1 MSLNGLDDVKV
12 KEAHDIAAAEPGGW
26 FLLKYTARDEIEL
39 LGRGNGGIV
48 EIRNAIASYEE
59 PSPLFGFLRYR
70 RRNVIIKYVP
80 EDCSRLVQAR
90 VSVHFTAVTDRFSP
104 HDTIFE
110 INHPKELRDTKL
122 SAACSLHTASGSTSS
137 STSSLRRR
145 RLMEIAEDEEEDNR
159 KRQSTVMEEH
169 PSTTKLG
176 SVSGAPES
184 AQNSAPPDTLPSTT
198 AYRSTITDDA
208 LHTEPPPPRSPT
220 QTVDEAPPRKS
231 SQSTRPDI
239 YSFNSYGS
247 NGKPKVK
254 LGPRPSLDVGGSRP
268 HTSHTSGAGSYRP
281 VSTLPAGLKVASKGS
296 KRGGRSPRPT
306 SVYGTET
313 PSMTISPPPIP
324 GMSHSTPMRPHT
336 SGGRPPTSPNPSI
349 KAISSTPLTPR
360 ITPEK
365 ARLMKALEM
374 RKRQKSA
381 AAPVEPLSPTSPE
394 GLTSPAFATNGG
406 NRGSGAPKEVHDTLA
421 MLNDMAKEDDSG
433 ISFDASSTLKT
444 DESDATRSD
453 SYPVSPVGPSEQT
466 ASTRASSISE
476 STDETVQ
483 ETSTVKPV
491 SIIEESP
498 LEAKLPEFVKVEE
511 KEAVPAD
518 AEQLLPMT
526 YQPPSRAV
534 VSVKPT
540 EEAEESEETTPVAT
554 LARLDDPIMQE
565 IAPVDSSVIE
575 TMADEPR
582 TEVPDDSISAPEFP
596 TQLEVKDVN
605 IPRSKFIQHF
615 FADETAPDSFTVV
628 EAEKAGTEAPENVQE
643 PLPPT
648 KSDSKANIPRS
659 KFSMDNLNSDNKAPE
674 TNNIPGP
681 NFGMG
686 MFKGSDEVRETDN
699 IPRSKFS
706 MTNLKSDNKA
716 HEIPTEP
723 LPLSDVSDNST
734 VIASQ
739 KSPVGSTFSV
749 DTKRSFTDNDQ
760 ENDGTPSK
768 KRKKRKSI
776 EHIRTDLDFTD
787 QSGHTTEA
795 NFSSDDDLMDELDSA
810 VVQEA
815 QPISVSKSPVNP
827 VFPTTSPKKRESWRN
842 RVSRVVSNPT
852 GRKEDSSSLGVPPKF
867 ETSRAVS
874 ASAAFLNKINQEAS
888 KPVIKKV
895 NLGSGISQRIKA
907 LEKAT
912 TTPGTAAA
920 PTTGPPLG
928 AAPAF
933 FSVRKSNGRGT
944 SPSIADR
951 TNSLNKNTP
960 SPGDFTD
967 ASRESSP
974 EAFTLRDRS
983 KSIKN
988 RVNTFEVSP
997 VPMMPPVRSRPE
1009 SISVTARIIRDPASP
1024 FPPGNGKPASEYA
1037 PLDLKQSPLVID
1049 HQKAIP
1055 EHPKEIE
1062 TIQERR
1068 LSRERRL
1075 SSSSNTTN
1083 TTAKNR
1089 RSSIS
1094 IVKDLISEG
1103 RQSFADRRRS
1113 IEFVSS
1119 ISSPSARSSSR
1130 PPSVMSPSRPPSTH
1144 AASPVHKRSE
1154 SVSSRLSTGSRTPND
1169 SLSPPPTANSSS
1181 DEKEKK
1187 SNRTSRM
1194 LRRMSSS
1201 LSSGRKAISHAVS
1214 PTVREESEPLNGN
1227 DSRSLI
1233 SSDPSTTPPTPSI
1246 NIGDVNVQFP
1256 DTLLWK
1262 RRSTLL
1268 DSSGYLILSPALTA
1282 SGNGKGKASVGAT
1295 RKFHLSEFRMPS
1307 IPDVEMEELP
1317 NSVVLDFVEG
1327 GAGGLQIACE
1337 DRLGQGRIL
1346 EVLQEAYQTHA
1357 S

>member
-12 KEAHDIAAAEPGGW
+12 KEAHDIAAGEPGGW
-26 FLLKYTARDEIEL
+26 FLLKYAARDEIEL

-70 RRNVIIKYVP
+70 RRNVVIKYVP

-90 VSVHFTAVTDRFSP
+90 VSVHFTAVTDRFAP

-110 INHPKELRDTKL
+110 INHAKELRDTKL

-169 PSTTKLG
+169 PPAIKAG
-176 SVSGAPES
+176 SVSGASES
-184 AQNSAPPDTLPSTT
+184 AENSSPPDTLPSTT
-198 AYRSTITDDA
+198 AYRSMGTNAEA

-220 QTVDEAPPRKS
+220 QTVDETPPRKS
-231 SQSTRPDI
+231 SQSTRPDM

-268 HTSHTSGAGSYRP
+268 HTSGGGSYRP
-281 VSTLPAGLKVASKGS
+281 VSTLPAGLKVVSKGS
-296 KRGGRSPRPT
+296 RKGGRSARPT

-324 GMSHSTPMRPHT
+324 GMSQSTPIRPHT

-349 KAISSTPLTPR
+349 RPISATPLTPKV
-360 ITPEK
+360 TPEK

-374 RKRQKSA
+374 RKRQRSA
-381 AAPVEPLSPTSPE
+381 AALVEPLSPTSTE
-394 GLTSPAFATNGG
+394 GLMGHVFATSVG
-406 NRGSGAPKEVHDTLA
+406 NRASGAPQEVHDTLA
-421 MLNDMAKEDDSG
+421 MLNDMAKEDDSA

-453 SYPVSPVGPSEQT
+453 SFPASPIGPSELT
-466 ASTRASSISE
+466 ESTRPSSISE
-476 STDETVQ
+476 STDDTVQ

-491 SIIEESP
+491 SMIEESP
-498 LEAKLPEFVKVEE
+498 LEARLAEFVDVEE

-526 YQPPSRAV
+526 YQPPSRPV
-534 VSVKPT
+534 VSAKPT
-540 EEAEESEETTPVAT
+540 EEAEESDETTPVAT
-554 LARLDDPIMQE
+554 LAEIVEPIMQE
-565 IAPVDSSVIE
+565 LAPADTSVVE
-575 TMADEPR
+575 TLAEEPG
-582 TEVPDDSISAPEFP
+582 TQVPADSIPEPVFP
-596 TQLEVKDVN
+596 TKSEVKDVN

-615 FADETAPDSFTVV
+615 FADETAPDSSPVV
-628 EAEKAGTEAPENVQE
+628 EAETEAPEAPESVQE
-643 PLPPT
+643 LVSPT
-648 KSDSKANIPRS
+648 KSDSKAKIPRS
-659 KFSMDNLNSDNKAPE
+659 KFSMENLNGDNKAPE
-674 TNNIPGP
+674 TNNISRPK
-681 NFGMG
+681 FGMDI
-686 MFKGSDEVRETDN
+686 FKGSDEIRETDN

-706 MTNLKSDNKA
+706 MNNLKGGNKA
-716 HEIPTEP
+716 PEIPTEP
-723 LPLSDVSDNST
+723 LPLSDVPDNST
-734 VIASQ
+734 VMASQ
-739 KSPVGSTFSV
+739 KSPVGSTFSA

-760 ENDGTPSK
+760 ENDRIPSK
-768 KRKKRKSI
+768 KRKKRKSL
-776 EHIRTDLDFTD
+776 EHIQTNFDITD

-815 QPISVSKSPVNP
+815 QPISVSKSPITP

-842 RVSRVVSNPT
+842 RVSRVVSQPT
-852 GRKEDSSSLGVPPKF
+852 GKKEDSSLLGVPPKI
-867 ETSRAVS
+867 ETARAVS
-874 ASAAFLNKINQEAS
+874 ASAAFLNRINQEAN

-912 TTPGTAAA
+912 TTPGTAPA
-920 PTTGPPLG
+920 PTTGPPPG

-974 EAFTLRDRS
+974 ETFTLRDRS

-988 RVNTFEVSP
+988 RVSNFGISP
-997 VPMMPPVRSRPE
+997 VPMMPPARSRPE

-1024 FPPGNGKPASEYA
+1024 FPPENGKPVSEYA
-1037 PLDLKQSPLVID
+1037 PLDLKQSPLIID
-1049 HQKAIP
+1049 HQKAIS
-1055 EHPKEIE
+1055 EHPKEKE

-1068 LSRERRL
+1068 LSKDRRL

-1083 TTAKNR
+1083 TTAQDR

-1119 ISSPSARSSSR
+1119 ISSPTARSPSR

-1144 AASPVHKRSE
+1144 AGSPIHKRSE
-1154 SVSSRLSTGSRTPND
+1154 SVSSRLSTGSRTPNGA
-1169 SLSPPPTANSSS
+1169 LSPPPTAGSSS
-1181 DEKEKK
+1181 DETEKK
-1187 SNRTSRM
+1187 TNRTSRM

-1233 SSDPSTTPPTPSI
+1233 SSPPSTTPPTTSI

-1268 DSSGYLILSPALTA
+1268 ESSGYLILSPALTA
-1282 SGNGKGKASVGAT
+1282 GGKGKAGVGAT
-1295 RKFHLSEFRMPS
+1295 RKFHLSEFRMPC
-1307 IPDVEMEELP
+1307 IPDMEMEELP

-1346 EVLQEAYQTHA
+1346 EVLQEAHQTHA

>member
-26 FLLKYTARDEIEL
+26 FLLKYAARDEIEL

-70 RRNVIIKYVP
+70 RRNVVIKHVP

-90 VSVHFTAVTDRFSP
+90 VSVHFTAVTERFSP
-104 HDTIFE
+104 NDTIFE
-110 INHPKELRDTKL
+110 IKHPKELRDTTL

-159 KRQSTVMEEH
+159 KRQSTVLEEH
-169 PSTTKLG
+169 PPTTKAG

-184 AQNSAPPDTLPSTT
+184 APNSSPSDTLPPTT
-198 AYRSTITDDA
+198 TYRSIITDAEA

-220 QTVDEAPPRKS
+220 QTIDETPPRKS
-231 SQSTRPDI
+231 SQSTRPDM
-239 YSFNSYGS
+239 YSFSSYGS

-268 HTSHTSGAGSYRP
+268 HTSGAGSYRP
-281 VSTLPAGLKVASKGS
+281 VSTLPAGLKVVSKGS
-296 KRGGRSPRPT
+296 KRGGRSARPT
-306 SVYGTET
+306 SVYSPET

-336 SGGRPPTSPNPSI
+336 SGGRPLTSPNPSLRS
-349 KAISSTPLTPR
+349 ISTTPLPPKV
-360 ITPEK
+360 TPEK
-365 ARLMKALEM
+365 ARLMKAMEM

-381 AAPVEPLSPTSPE
+381 AAPAEPLSPTSPE
-394 GLTSPAFATNGG
+394 GLTSPVFATNGG
-406 NRGSGAPKEVHDTLA
+406 NRASGAPKEVHDTLA

-433 ISFDASSTLKT
+433 IAFDASSALKT

-453 SYPVSPVGPSEQT
+453 SYPVSPIGPSEQT
-466 ASTRASSISE
+466 ESTRASSISE

-498 LEAKLPEFVKVEE
+498 LETKLMECVDVEE
-511 KEAVPAD
+511 KEVVPAD

-526 YQPPSRAV
+526 YQPPSRPV
-534 VSVKPT
+534 VSAKPT
-540 EEAEESEETTPVAT
+540 KEAGESEGTTPVAT
-554 LARLDDPIMQE
+554 LAKLDDPILQE
-565 IAPVDSSVIE
+565 FAPADSSVVE
-575 TMADEPR
+575 NVAGEPR
-582 TEVPDDSISAPEFP
+582 TEVPADSIPEPVSP
-596 TQLEVKDVN
+596 TKSEVKDVN

-615 FADETAPDSFTVV
+615 FTDETTPDSSPVV
-628 EAEKAGTEAPENVQE
+628 EAEKAGTEAPECVQE
-643 PLPPT
+643 PVSHT
-648 KSDSKANIPRS
+648 KSDSKDNIPRS
-659 KFSMDNLNSDNKAPE
+659 KFSMENLNGDNNALE
-674 TNNIPGP
+674 TNNIPRSK
-681 NFGMG
+681 FGMDIL
-686 MFKGSDEVRETDN
+686 KGSDEVRETDN

-706 MTNLKSDNKA
+706 MNNLKGGNKA
-716 HEIPTEP
+716 PEIPIEP
-723 LPLSDVSDNST
+723 LPLSDVSENST
-734 VIASQ
+734 IIASQ
-739 KSPVGSTFSV
+739 KSPVGSTFSA
-749 DTKRSFTDNDQ
+749 DTKRSFTNNDQ

-787 QSGHTTEA
+787 QSGHTTDA

-815 QPISVSKSPVNP
+815 QPISVSKSPITP
-827 VFPTTSPKKRESWRN
+827 VFPTSPKKRDSWRN

-852 GRKEDSSSLGVPPKF
+852 GRKEDSSLLGVPPKF

-874 ASAAFLNKINQEAS
+874 ASAAFLNKINQEAD
-888 KPVIKKV
+888 KPVVKKV

-912 TTPGTAAA
+912 TTPGAAAA
-920 PTTGPPLG
+920 PTTGPPPG

-951 TNSLNKNTP
+951 ANSLNKNTP

-988 RVNTFEVSP
+988 RLNTFESNP

-1024 FPPGNGKPASEYA
+1024 FAPENGKSASEYA
-1037 PLDLKQSPLVID
+1037 PLALKQSPLIID
-1049 HQKAIP
+1049 HQKAIAEP
-1055 EHPKEIE
+1055 PKEKE

-1083 TTAKNR
+1083 TTAKDR

-1130 PPSVMSPSRPPSTH
+1130 PPS
-1144 AASPVHKRSE
+1144 
-1154 SVSSRLSTGSRTPND
+1154 
-1169 SLSPPPTANSSS
+1169 
-1181 DEKEKK
+1181 
-1187 SNRTSRM
+1187 
-1194 LRRMSSS
+1194 
-1201 LSSGRKAISHAVS
+1201 
-1214 PTVREESEPLNGN
+1214 
-1227 DSRSLI
+1227 
-1233 SSDPSTTPPTPSI
+1233 
-1246 NIGDVNVQFP
+1246 
-1256 DTLLWK
+1256 
-1262 RRSTLL
+1262 
-1268 DSSGYLILSPALTA
+1268 
-1282 SGNGKGKASVGAT
+1282 
-1295 RKFHLSEFRMPS
+1295 
-1307 IPDVEMEELP
+1307 
-1317 NSVVLDFVEG
+1317 
-1327 GAGGLQIACE
+1327 
-1337 DRLGQGRIL
+1337 
-1346 EVLQEAYQTHA
+1346 
-1357 S
+1357 

>member
-70 RRNVIIKYVP
+70 RRNVVIKYVP

-169 PSTTKLG
+169 PPTTKVV

-231 SQSTRPDI
+231 SQSTRPDM
-239 YSFNSYGS
+239 YSFSSYGS

-381 AAPVEPLSPTSPE
+381 AAPAEPLSPTSPE

-433 ISFDASSTLKT
+433 IAFDASSTLKT

-453 SYPVSPVGPSEQT
+453 SYPVSPIGPSEQT

-498 LEAKLPEFVKVEE
+498 LESKLPEFVEVEE
-511 KEAVPAD
+511 KEAVPSD
-518 AEQLLPMT
+518 TEQLLPMT

-534 VSVKPT
+534 VSAKPT
-540 EEAEESEETTPVAT
+540 EEAEESEEATPVAT
-554 LARLDDPIMQE
+554 LARLDDPTMQE
-565 IAPVDSSVIE
+565 LQPVDSSVVE
-575 TMADEPR
+575 TVADEPR
-582 TEVPDDSISAPEFP
+582 TEVLDDSIPEPEFP
-596 TQLEVKDVN
+596 TQSEIKDVN

-615 FADETAPDSFTVV
+615 FADQTAPDNSPVV
-628 EAEKAGTEAPENVQE
+628 EAERARTESPENVQE

-648 KSDSKANIPRS
+648 KSDSKTNIPRS
-659 KFSMDNLNSDNKAPE
+659 KFSMENLSSDNKAPE
-674 TNNIPGP
+674 TNKIPGP
-681 NFGMG
+681 KFDMD
-686 MFKGSDEVRETDN
+686 MFKSSDEVRETDN

-706 MTNLKSDNKA
+706 MNNLEGGDKA
-716 HEIPTEP
+716 PEIPTEP
-723 LPLSDVSDNST
+723 LPMSDVSDNST

-739 KSPVGSTFSV
+739 QSPVGSTFSA

-815 QPISVSKSPVNP
+815 QPISVSKSPINP

-852 GRKEDSSSLGVPPKF
+852 GRKEDSSLLGVPPKF

-874 ASAAFLNKINQEAS
+874 ASAAFLNKINQEAN

-912 TTPGTAAA
+912 TAPGIAAA
-920 PTTGPPLG
+920 PATGTTLG

-933 FSVRKSNGRGT
+933 FSVRKQW
-944 SPSIADR
+944 
-951 TNSLNKNTP
+951 
-960 SPGDFTD
+960 
-967 ASRESSP
+967 SRH
-974 EAFTLRDRS
+974 
-983 KSIKN
+983 
-988 RVNTFEVSP
+988 
-997 VPMMPPVRSRPE
+997 VP
-1009 SISVTARIIRDPASP
+1009 I
-1024 FPPGNGKPASEYA
+1024 
-1037 PLDLKQSPLVID
+1037 
-1049 HQKAIP
+1049 H
-1055 EHPKEIE
+1055 
-1062 TIQERR
+1062 
-1068 LSRERRL
+1068 
-1075 SSSSNTTN
+1075 
-1083 TTAKNR
+1083 
-1089 RSSIS
+1089 
-1094 IVKDLISEG
+1094 
-1103 RQSFADRRRS
+1103 
-1113 IEFVSS
+1113 
-1119 ISSPSARSSSR
+1119 
-1130 PPSVMSPSRPPSTH
+1130 
-1144 AASPVHKRSE
+1144 
-1154 SVSSRLSTGSRTPND
+1154 
-1169 SLSPPPTANSSS
+1169 
-1181 DEKEKK
+1181 
-1187 SNRTSRM
+1187 
-1194 LRRMSSS
+1194 
-1201 LSSGRKAISHAVS
+1201 
-1214 PTVREESEPLNGN
+1214 
-1227 DSRSLI
+1227 
-1233 SSDPSTTPPTPSI
+1233 
-1246 NIGDVNVQFP
+1246 
-1256 DTLLWK
+1256 
-1262 RRSTLL
+1262 
-1268 DSSGYLILSPALTA
+1268 
-1282 SGNGKGKASVGAT
+1282 
-1295 RKFHLSEFRMPS
+1295 
-1307 IPDVEMEELP
+1307 
-1317 NSVVLDFVEG
+1317 
-1327 GAGGLQIACE
+1327 C
-1337 DRLGQGRIL
+1337 
-1346 EVLQEAYQTHA
+1346 
-1357 S
+1357 

>member
-1 MSLNGLDDVKV
+1 
-12 KEAHDIAAAEPGGW
+12 
-26 FLLKYTARDEIEL
+26 
-39 LGRGNGGIV
+39 
-48 EIRNAIASYEE
+48 
-59 PSPLFGFLRYR
+59 
-70 RRNVIIKYVP
+70 
-80 EDCSRLVQAR
+80 
-90 VSVHFTAVTDRFSP
+90 
-104 HDTIFE
+104 
-110 INHPKELRDTKL
+110 
-122 SAACSLHTASGSTSS
+122 
-137 STSSLRRR
+137 
-145 RLMEIAEDEEEDNR
+145 MEIAEDEEEDNR
-159 KRQSTVMEEH
+159 KRQSTVLEEH
-169 PSTTKLG
+169 PSTTKAG

-184 AQNSAPPDTLPSTT
+184 AQNSSPPDTLPTT
-198 AYRSTITDDA
+198 TYRSMVIDTEA

-220 QTVDEAPPRKS
+220 QTIDETPPRKS
-231 SQSTRPDI
+231 SQSARPDM
-239 YSFNSYGS
+239 YSFSSYGS

-268 HTSHTSGAGSYRP
+268 HTSGAGSYRP
-281 VSTLPAGLKVASKGS
+281 VSTLPAGLKVVSKGS

-306 SVYGTET
+306 SVYSPET

-336 SGGRPPTSPNPSI
+336 SGGRRPTSPNPSI
-349 KAISSTPLTPR
+349 RTMSSTPLTPKV
-360 ITPEK
+360 TPEK

-374 RKRQKSA
+374 RKRQKNT
-381 AAPVEPLSPTSPE
+381 AAPAESLSPTSPE

-406 NRGSGAPKEVHDTLA
+406 NRASGAPKEVHDTLA
-421 MLNDMAKEDDSG
+421 MLNDMAKEEDSG
-433 ISFDASSTLKT
+433 IAFDASSTLKT

-453 SYPVSPVGPSEQT
+453 SYPVSPIGPSEQT
-466 ASTRASSISE
+466 ESTRASSISE

-498 LEAKLPEFVKVEE
+498 LEAKLTEFVDVEK
-511 KEAVPAD
+511 KEVVPAD

-526 YQPPSRAV
+526 YQPPSRPV
-534 VSVKPT
+534 VSAKPT
-540 EEAEESEETTPVAT
+540 EEAEESKETTPVAT
-554 LARLDDPIMQE
+554 LAILDDPILQE
-565 IAPVDSSVIE
+565 LAPADSPVVGNV
-575 TMADEPR
+575 AGEPR
-582 TEVPDDSISAPEFP
+582 TEVPADSIPEPVSP
-596 TQLEVKDVN
+596 TNSEVKDVN
-605 IPRSKFIQHF
+605 IPRSKFIKHF
-615 FADETAPDSFTVV
+615 FTDETAPDSLPVV
-628 EAEKAGTEAPENVQE
+628 EAEKTGTEALECVQD
-643 PLPPT
+643 PVSPT
-648 KSDSKANIPRS
+648 KSDSKDNIPRS
-659 KFSMDNLNSDNKAPE
+659 KFSMDNLNGDNKAPETNNIPRSKFSMENLDSDNKAPE
-674 TNNIPGP
+674 TNNIPRSK
-681 NFGMG
+681 FGMDI
-686 MFKGSDEVRETDN
+686 FKGSDEVRETDN

-706 MTNLKSDNKA
+706 MNNLKVGNKA
-716 HEIPTEP
+716 PEILMEP

-734 VIASQ
+734 VIVSQ
-739 KSPVGSTFSV
+739 ESPVGSTFSA

-795 NFSSDDDLMDELDSA
+795 NFSSDDDLMDELDLA

-815 QPISVSKSPVNP
+815 QPISVSKSPITP

-852 GRKEDSSSLGVPPKF
+852 GRKDDSSLLGVPPKF

-874 ASAAFLNKINQEAS
+874 ASAAFLNKINQEAD

-912 TTPGTAAA
+912 TTPGAAAA
-920 PTTGPPLG
+920 PTTGPPPG

-988 RVNTFEVSP
+988 RVNTFESNP

-1024 FPPGNGKPASEYA
+1024 FPPENGKPASEYA

-1049 HQKAIP
+1049 HQKAITEP
-1055 EHPKEIE
+1055 PNEKE

-1119 ISSPSARSSSR
+1119 ISSPNARSSSR

-1144 AASPVHKRSE
+1144 AGSPMHKRSE

-1169 SLSPPPTANSSS
+1169 SLSPPATASSSS

-1187 SNRTSRM
+1187 TNRTSRM

-1233 SSDPSTTPPTPSI
+1233 SSHPSTTPTPSI

-1282 SGNGKGKASVGAT
+1282 SGKGKASGGAT

-1346 EVLQEAYQTHA
+1346 EGTFYL